1 MNNPRTLSGVNNNT
15 IQQLNLPST
24 IDAILIDGNPGERGQ
39 VLAKNETTNKLEW
52 DKVDDISIPENSIS
66 GDKLKTNITFS
77 TTGLIRANEFFSNYF
92 IVPQNGAQQVILD
105 SDGIT
110 MVGNL
115 TIDAYDTELRID
127 SIICS
132 GNGGTE
138 PTILVQ
144 DGGITLSDGMLK
156 TFISGT
162 DAVRINNGGDIAL
175 YSDNSQNLTMRID
188 ANSGNITIFS
198 NGKIQTYGVDEI
210 MRILNGGNINFY
222 SDNAGNTPTL
232 EISGSNGQIEM
243 KGGGNL
249 ELKNGGDIEVY
260 DSNDVK
266 RMELVNEEGDLKLYN
281 DAGNKTFD
289 INGATGDLKIY
300 NPTNGNEKIEL
311 DGTTGNVIIYKGGRI
326 DMFDG
331 GGDISIELNGAN
343 GIIDCEDINVLAHT
357 GIISFDNLRCNTFS
371 IPKTSGADFSIT
383 SNSMSFSNPY
393 TISGGSSN
401 ATFKTLVLNGGTGVA
416 DSLVINGNTIT
427 GTDIDGNDGSITMNT
442 GDLTITTGEL
452 EVVAGNSVF
461 RGGADF
467 VGDNSV
473 DIIDSSSTLQFRLN
487 PSTGDFTVSTGDLT
501 ITAGEL
507 EVVAGNS
514 VFRGGA
520 DFVGD
525 NSVDIIDSS
534 SDLQFR
540 LNPSTG
546 DFTASTG
553 DITATAGD
561 IISLAGTLRSDKV
574 GSKPAPIDSSSYTDW
589 ALSLADT
596 NSHAFIGGNLICN
609 GTIYANVEGTIT
621 EEIIDAQRL
630 NLRADPSG
638 DTGGDIELN
647 MNVATG
653 LNGRINQT
661 YDAVAGT
668 GGYLITTDGE
678 QTFEITKN
686 GNINRCHNII
696 MRGDTFNNFNSAN
709 FLMGT
714 DNALISSTG
723 TGASSFDRLTL
734 DFGSSSSDSF
744 INVRSTNV
752 NRVVINK
759 DGIDFN
765 DSSTARLSIDSNTGD
780 INFNTTV
787 GAINGHSS
795 TTPNALTNMT
805 MFSVSNQLP
814 HPRFV
819 QICDPATHS
828 TYTLGNGVWY
838 NMAGYTDNNSTKP
851 RFTNA
856 DLSFT
861 AFSTTGR
868 INVIF
873 SASVGNNMGV
883 RFRIVEINGVSAGI
897 PITGTQRL
905 FIGSSAHRG
914 QHEYTCYYAGFTI
927 GYEYVIAPEIYVGG
941 TSNITMYVGSYSGS
955 ATIQDADSPIITEI
969 AFMNRS
975 TFNIGNLYV
984 PPSGEDY

>member
-1 MNNPRTLSGVNNNT
+1 MSIDRNFGRTLSGATDIAIDNLRLGNNINS
-15 IQQLNLPST
+15 IRINGNAGLP
-24 IDAILIDGNPGERGQ
+24 NQ
-39 VLAKNETTNKLEW
+39 VIAKNGTTGKLEW
-52 DKVDDISIPENSIS
+52 DFVESTTIPDGSITGN
-66 GDKLKTNITFS
+66 KLASNITIS
-77 TTGLIRANEFFSNYF
+77 TTGNIDAETIRAN
-92 IVPQNGAQQVILD
+92 
-105 SDGIT
+105 
-110 MVGNL
+110 
-115 TIDAYDTELRID
+115 
-127 SIICS
+127 
-132 GNGGTE
+132 
-138 PTILVQ
+138 
-144 DGGITLSDGMLK
+144 
-156 TFISGT
+156 TFIAPKTGNAIVEINTESGAGI
-162 DAVRINNGGDIAL
+162 DINNGADIRM
-175 YSDNSQNLTMRID
+175 YSD
-188 ANSGNITIFS
+188 SGGTNTLLLDGNTGTITISS
-198 NGKIQTYGVDEI
+198 NGKIQTYGVSEI
-210 MRILNGGNINFY
+210 MKVLNGGEINLY
-222 SDNAGNTPTL
+222 DDNSGVSKTISIVGETGTITCEDLNVNNHTGIIEFN
-232 EISGSNGQIEM
+232 EIKTDKLILPINGTANCEIFSNGNIITNGSIT
-243 KGGGNL
+243 GGSIAGTSL
-249 ELKNGGDIEVY
+249 ASSTIITSTGSITSGGDITINGG
-260 DSNDVK
+260 ND
-266 RMELVNEEGDLKLYN
+266 LIVNNGGKVDLFT
-281 DAGNKTFD
+281 DDGTTRTFD
-289 INGATGDLKIY
+289 IDGSTGDLKIY
-300 NPTNGNEKIEL
+300 NPANGNEKIEL
-311 DGTTGNVIIYKGGRI
+311 DGTSGNVIIYKGGRI

-371 IPKTSGADFSIT
+371 IPKTTGADFSLT
-383 SNSMSFSNPY
+383 TNSMTFSNPY
-393 TISGGSSN
+393 TINGGSSN
-401 ATFKTLVLNGGTGVA
+401 ATFKTLVLNGGSGVA

-427 GTDIDGNDGSITMNT
+427 GTDAGGNDGSITMN
-442 GDLTITTGEL
+442 
-452 EVVAGNSVF
+452 
-461 RGGADF
+461 
-467 VGDNSV
+467 
-473 DIIDSSSTLQFRLN
+473 
-487 PSTGDFTVSTGDLT
+487 TGDLT

-525 NSVDIIDSS
+525 NSVDIIDSN

-561 IISLAGTLRSDKV
+561 VIALAGTLRSDKV

-589 ALSLADT
+589 ALTLADT
-596 NSHAFIGGNLICN
+596 NSHAFVGGNLICN
-609 GTIYANVEGTIT
+609 GTIYGNVEGTIT

-686 GNINRCHNII
+686 GNINRCNNII

-795 TTPNALTNMT
+795 TTPNAITNMT

-873 SASVGNNMGV
+873 SASVNNNMGV

-914 QHEYTCYYAGFTI
+914 QHEYTCYYAGFTV
-927 GYEYVIAPEIYVGG
+927 GYEYVIAPEVYVGG
-941 TSNITMYVGSYSGS
+941 SSSITMYVGSYNGS

-975 TFNIGNLYV
+975 TVNIGNIYV